1 MPTKRPTVAIVYDF
15 DGTLAPGNMQE
26 QGFIPSIGIKNPHD
40 FWQEVK
46 AFVGKHE
53 ADETLAYMHLMVQ
66 KAEAG
71 GERISKN
78 DFKRLGKDIEFFEG
92 VEDWFDRITEFAK
105 KQKIKIEH
113 HLLSSGNLEM
123 LLGTKIAKKFD
134 HIYASEFIF
143 DEYGKPIW
151 AAHAVNYT
159 TKTQY
164 LFRINKGC
172 HDLTDN
178 ETVNKFVP
186 KSERPVPFENMIYI
200 GDGSTDVPCFR
211 LVKDQGGLS
220 IAVYKPNTKG
230 ASDKARTYLDEG
242 RVHQVALANYGEG
255 SDLDSIVRSFIE
267 SVKARSEH
275 HRLLAAQDQD

>member
-1 MPTKRPTVAIVYDF
+1 MATKKPTIAIVYDF

-26 QGFIPSIGIKNPHD
+26 QGFIPSIGIKDPQE

-46 AFVGKHE
+46 AHVAHHK

-66 KAEAG
+66 KAQAG
-71 GERISKN
+71 GARINKD
-78 DFKRLGKDIEFFEG
+78 DFKSLGKDIELFEG
-92 VEDWFDRITEFAK
+92 VEDWFDRINRFGK
-105 KQKIKIEH
+105 SQNIKIEH
-113 HLLSSGNLEM
+113 YLLSSGNREM
-123 LLGTKIAKKFD
+123 LLGTTIAKKFD
-134 HIYASEFIF
+134 EIYASEFIF

-178 ETVNKFVP
+178 ETVNKFVE
-186 KSERPVPFENMIYI
+186 KSDRPVPFENMIYI
-200 GDGSTDVPCFR
+200 GDGLTDVPCFR

-220 IAVYKPNTKG
+220 VAVFKPNTKG
-230 ASDKARTYLDEG
+230 ARDKAKVYLDQG
-242 RVHQVALANYGEG
+242 RVHQVAPANYEEG
-255 SDLDSIVRSFIE
+255 TDLDRIVRTFIE

-275 HRLLAAQDQD
+275 ERLLAPVSCN